1 MPNNLG
7 RLSILSLGSSLK
19 KIFFLLVFFIGLISC
34 EKNVDLLVHNA
45 IVYTADKSFTKATAF
60 IVDEGKFIAVGGEE
74 LKKKYNAQNVVDAQ
88 SLAIYPGFIDAH
100 CHFLG
105 LGLNQTQADLF
116 GTKSFDE
123 IIEILKTYAQTQ
135 KREVI
140 LGRGWDQNDW
150 PEKKFPN
157 KVRLD
162 ELFPDIPVALRRI
175 DGHALLVNQ
184 KALDMA
190 GIDEQTEVPGGTIIK
205 ENGKL
210 TGVLVDTPM
219 ELVEAILPDKT
230 DSELIQALQV
240 AEALCFK
247 NGLTTVDDAGLNKD
261 AIFLIDSLHKS
272 NALKIKIYA
281 MIANEK
287 ESLDHFL
294 ESGPIKTDRLNV
306 RSVKVYADG
315 ALGSRG
321 AALKE
326 PYSDLNHHHG
336 AYITPPDSL
345 ESLAYMLAAS
355 PFQMNTHAIGD
366 AANETVLKAYRKAL
380 VFSDDPRWRI
390 EHAQIIDTADIALF
404 NKKII
409 PSIQPT
415 HATSDMYWA
424 EERLGQTRMPGAYAF
439 KDLLNKSGTVAL
451 GTDFPVEKVSPFLTF
466 YAAVARKDT
475 EDYPKDGFLME
486 NALSREEALLG
497 MTRWAAHA
505 NFEDNE
511 KGSIE
516 PGKSA
521 DFIILDRDIMEVDI
535 RNVPKTRVVATF
547 VNGDIVYSTRF
558 K

>member
-1 MPNNLG
+1 MKKVLSHNKNHISIRTVKNNLW
-7 RLSILSLGSSLK
+7 IL
-19 KIFFLLVFFIGLISC
+19 FVVFALFSC
-34 EKNVDLLVHNA
+34 QKRVDLIVHNA
-45 IVYTADKSFTKATAF
+45 IVYTADENFSIAQSFV
-60 IVDEGKFIAVGGEE
+60 VDEGKFVEVGGEE
-74 LKKKYNAQNVVDAQ
+74 LMDKYVADNVVDAEE
-88 SLAIYPGFIDAH
+88 LAIYPGFIDAH

-105 LGLNQTQADLF
+105 LGLKQKQADLV
-116 GTKSFDE
+116 GTESFE
-123 IIEILKTYAQTQ
+123 EILDILVAFSKEQDR
-135 KREVI
+135 KVI

-150 PEKKFPN
+150 STKVFPN
-157 KVRLD
+157 KDRLD

-190 GIDEQTEVPGGTIIK
+190 GITVDTEVPGGTVIK

-219 ELVEAILPDKT
+219 ELVEAVLPKT
-230 DSELIQALQV
+230 TNQELI
-240 AEALCFK
+240 EALKIAEEISFK
-247 NGLTTVDDAGLNKD
+247 NGLTTVDDAGLTKEVIN
-261 AIFLIDSLHKS
+261 LIDSIQKEGL
-272 NALKIKIYA
+272 LKIRIYA

-287 ESLDHFL
+287 ASVDYFL
-294 ESGPIKTDRLNV
+294 SRGPLKTNRLNV

-321 AALKE
+321 AALKI
-326 PYSDLNHHHG
+326 PYTDSKGHYG
-336 AYITPPDSL
+336 AFITPPDSL
-345 ESLAYMLAAS
+345 EALAYKLAAS

-366 AANETVLKAYRKAL
+366 AANAAVLNAYRKAL
-380 VFSDDPRWRI
+380 VFSEDPRWRV
-390 EHAQIIDTADIALF
+390 EHAQIIDTADISFF

-424 EERLGQTRMPGAYAF
+424 EDRLGKERLQGAYAF
-439 KDLLNKSGTVAL
+439 KVLKEQAGTLAL
-451 GTDFPVEKVSPFLTF
+451 GTDFPVEQVSPFLTF
-466 YAAVARKDT
+466 YAAVSRQDV
-475 EDYPKDGFLME
+475 EEYPEGGFLPE

-505 NFEDNE
+505 NFEENE

-516 PGKSA
+516 AGKLA
-521 DFIILDRDIMEVDI
+521 DFVILDRDIMEVDI
-535 RNVPKTRVVATF
+535 SLVPKTRVVATI
-547 VNGDIVYSTRF
+547 VEGDIVFSTRF